1 MPDLTFGE
9 QVKIVLGRKGMTIK
23 ELAEMIEQRT
33 DKKMSRQN
41 LTQRLGRDN
50 FQEQDM
56 RMIASI
62 LDCPFRLSILGEDTL
77 DEREIE
83 AAKAGSVKEETA
95 LDTWEEESVA
105 LSEDIPGEDAC
116 GKTDVQGDAPEESSA
131 RKGETSGAA
140 SEEEDIQTAEGSE
153 RTDHIDNKIGRAHV

>member
-62 LDCPFRLSILGEDTL
+62 LECPFRLSILGEDTL

-83 AAKAGSVKEETA
+83 AAGEAFAGTDIKEDEDTKEEKEVVSLTEDDAGADLEKKGGTA
-95 LDTWEEESVA
+95 VMTIETDGSIDRA
-105 LSEDIPGEDAC
+105 LNEKIRALPN
-116 GKTDVQGDAPEESSA
+116 
-131 RKGETSGAA
+131 
-140 SEEEDIQTAEGSE
+140 IIGSTRLE
-153 RTDHIDNKIGRAHV
+153 PV

>member
-23 ELAEMIEQRT
+23 ELAEMIEQHT
-33 DKKMSRQN
+33 NKKMSRQN

-62 LDCPFRLSILGEDTL
+62 LECPFRLSILGEDTP
-77 DEREIE
+77 DEKEI
-83 AAKAGSVKEETA
+83 ADIAVKEVQAAVVEKGK
-95 LDTWEEESVA
+95 W
-105 LSEDIPGEDAC
+105 
-116 GKTDVQGDAPEESSA
+116 KTDLTSYAHLSA
-131 RKGETSGAA
+131 QELHSGFLNLLFTSRDYEAGLVNMMK
-140 SEEEDIQTAEGSE
+140 E
-153 RTDHIDNKIGRAHV
+153 RYEVTSNTLQIFLYCISTPL